1 MQSTDDKITK
11 AQASRAKSRV
21 MEILQNCPGWGD
33 SGVGISRDNKGYAVQ
48 LHLTHPLSNDI
59 DNIIRREAGCV
70 PVKAEVT
77 GKAWAF

>member
-1 MQSTDDKITK
+1 MQSTDNKITK
-11 AQASRAKSRV
+11 AQASRAKIRV
-21 MEILQNCPGWGD
+21 LEILQDFPGLGD
-33 SGVGISRDNKGYAVQ
+33 SGVGISRDHKGYAVE

-77 GKAWAF
+77 GEAWAF